1 MSENQEISNT
11 KIDKISKGSTELNE
25 LIEKINLLP
34 KDWEKFMQDSGKLIK
49 QFESEIYTAMRK
61 KGIGTVFY
69 WQYSELCPDVVLT
82 YSKKF
87 RQLISPKLVE
97 RMKSKPEIEGLI
109 NSQFELCVLYDQNL
123 ALRNIINIFQQF
135 KGFNNPEQTFI
146 LNKPLQTI
154 GFNPDTTLNLIGFRV
169 IEILKRNNIP
179 VERVRICPICQD
191 IFWAKRSESPACS
204 DSHVIAVNAG
214 KTRNRKNLEDFHKQ
228 REKLKKLDSKFSR
241 EHPLVLKQLELVK
254 KLHNKI
260 QEKVQKYGTL

>member
-1 MSENQEISNT
+1 MTQKQEISNT
-11 KIDKISKGSTELNE
+11 GIDKISKGWAELNE

-49 QFESEIYTAMRK
+49 QWEAEIREAGAKDEILPPEFFSNYA
-61 KGIGTVFY
+61 
-69 WQYSELCPDVVLT
+69 
-82 YSKKF
+82 KKF
-87 RQLISPKLVE
+87 HNLIAPKLAE
-97 RMKSKPEIEGLI
+97 KMNRKPEEKDLL
-109 NSQFELCVLYDQNL
+109 SAQFELRVLYDQNL

-135 KGFNNPEQTFI
+135 KECNNPEGTGA

-154 GFNPDTTLNLIGFRV
+154 GFNPDTTLNLSGFEV

-179 VERVRICPICQD
+179 IERVRVCPICQD
-191 IFWAKRSESPACS
+191 IFWAKRKESPACS
-204 DSHVIAVNAG
+204 DSHVIAVNTG
-214 KTRNRKNLEDFHKQ
+214 KTRIRKNLEDFHKQ

-260 QEKVQKYGTL
+260 QEKVKKYGTL